1 MNNIPTFD
9 PNSKE
14 VLELVEAIQQAHPVA
29 HLRDEE
35 IKQTLRLIQLEQAL
49 TDKRRIARFAV
60 TVYQDDI
67 RLSLSSDDDKFLA
80 LLLDAD
86 CRNTILMSKRCRY
99 CFGGTVHTWR
109 KAAGRCELI
118 EARSATVAGDYGGQY
133 LGRGWAI
140 TPYIKT
146 LKNWMTENNYVL
158 NQ

>member
-1 MNNIPTFD
+1 MNVIPTFD
-9 PNSKE
+9 PNSLD
-14 VLELVEAIQQAHPVA
+14 VLALVDIIQQAHPVA

-49 TDKRRIARFAV
+49 KDEKRTSRFAV
-60 TVYQDDI
+60 TVYQDDK
-67 RLSLSSDDDKFLA
+67 RLEGLSDDDKFLA

-99 CFGGTVHTWR
+99 CFGGTIHTWR

-133 LGRGWAI
+133 LGRGWVI

-146 LKNWMTENNYVL
+146 LKNWIIENSLVL
-158 NQ
+158 TL